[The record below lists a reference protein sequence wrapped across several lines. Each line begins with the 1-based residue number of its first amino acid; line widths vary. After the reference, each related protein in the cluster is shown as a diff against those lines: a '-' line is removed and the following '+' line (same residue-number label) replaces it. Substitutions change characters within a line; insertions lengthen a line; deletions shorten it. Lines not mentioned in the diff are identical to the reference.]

1 MNWKKC
7 YEIFRALSVNS
18 FQYFLVRPMILMI
31 FYLYAPLHPLFFLKG
46 LFEKS
51 YVINREYMKNT
62 RFPIKCFNGS
72 TNEFI
77 LMCHN
82 FAPSERDFVYASGN
96 TNNNAK
102 IRVKLS
108 FSINLYD
115 LLSVHKKIRIFYV
128 NFRIFTEFVL
138 IYVLNYTVSRW
149 NIHIN
154 GFYFIITR

>member
-1 MNWKKC
+1 MFLGYANDWMNWKKC
-7 YEIFRALSVNS
+7 YEIFRALSVNT
-18 FQYFLVRPMILMI
+18 FQYFLVRPIILMI
-31 FYLYAPLHPLFFLKG
+31 FFLYAPCTPSCFFLKA

-51 YVINREYMKNT
+51 YVKNREYTKNT
-62 RFPIKCFNGS
+62 RFPIKCFNG

-82 FAPSERDFVYASGN
+82 FAPSERDFVNASGN

-115 LLSVHKKIRIFYV
+115 FYLYIKKSVF
-128 NFRIFTEFVL
+128 
-138 IYVLNYTVSRW
+138 SM
-149 NIHIN
+149 
-154 GFYFIITR
+154 